1 MAGTTPRSSP
11 RGQMARYVAFLRGV
25 SPMNAKMPELKRCF
39 ESANFSDVRTLLTS
53 GNVVFTARSASAD
66 SLQRRAEAA
75 MRRELPRVFSTFI
88 REATHLQQLIDS
100 DPYAQFEL
108 PPEAK
113 RVVSFLRAPIDTPV
127 RLPIEQAG
135 GSILAM
141 TPSAV
146 LSAYIPSAD
155 APAFMRLLER
165 ILGADITTRTLDT
178 VRKCAWA

>member
-1 MAGTTPRSSP
+1 
-11 RGQMARYVAFLRGV
+11 MARYVAFLRGV

-75 MRRELPRVFSTFI
+75 MRRELPRAFSTFI

-127 RLPIEQAG
+127 RLPIGPVPARAPCCRSRRACLVRIRHHRGAG
-135 GSILAM
+135 PAALRPAHPGAFPLLDMHVRRLGPGRGSGRHHRRR
-141 TPSAV
+141 V
-146 LSAYIPSAD
+146 D
-155 APAFMRLLER
+155 
-165 ILGADITTRTLDT
+165 
-178 VRKCAWA
+178 